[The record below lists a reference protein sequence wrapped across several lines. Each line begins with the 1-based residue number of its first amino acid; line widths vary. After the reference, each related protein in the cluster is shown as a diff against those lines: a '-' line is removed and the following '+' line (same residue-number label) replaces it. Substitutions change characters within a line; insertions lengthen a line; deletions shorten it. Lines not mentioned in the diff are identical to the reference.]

1 MGKHY
6 VPLKTLFE
14 GIYTDDNEI
23 YTKNLARGQRVYGEK
38 LFIEGTE
45 EYRAWNP
52 NRSKY
57 AAALKNGLQENI
69 FFAGQKVLYLGSAEG
84 TTMSHVSDLVGE
96 KGMVLGVDVS
106 EIAMMKLID
115 LAETRKNIFP
125 ILADAEQTDQ
135 YKEYMGGEVDTMFQ
149 DIAQRNQAEI
159 FVKNAKFLKKKGLA
173 AIAIKTKSISQSK
186 KKEDIL
192 AEEKKE
198 LKKAFDILQVVSLE
212 PYEKGHYL
220 LLLRKK

>member
-6 VPLKTLFE
+6 VPLRKLFE
-14 GIYTDDNEI
+14 GIYTDEREI

-38 LFIEGTE
+38 LFIEGSE

-57 AAALKNGLQENI
+57 AAAVDNGLQESI
-69 FFAGQKVLYLGSAEG
+69 FFSGAKVLYLGSAEG
-84 TTMSHVSDLVGE
+84 TTMSHVSDIVGE
-96 KGMVLGVDVS
+96 SGMVLGVDLS

-125 ILADAEQTDQ
+125 ILADAEQTDH

-186 KKEDIL
+186 KKEDVL
-192 AEEKKE
+192 AEEKKI
-198 LKKAFDILQVVSLE
+198 LKQAFDILQVVSLE
-212 PYEKGHYL
+212 PYEKSHYL
-220 LLLRKK
+220 LLLKKK